1 MLIDDEAAK
10 LQAAPIF
17 QGVDL
22 QRLRRFAMSADIVHF
37 EPDETIMTLGE
48 PSDYVL
54 FILEGRAVV
63 FGNIEI
69 KTMIGHLGV
78 LLDRPRTTTVTA
90 ATHIEALKLDRDAF
104 LALLK
109 GCDQISLAVMRDLA
123 RIVAGITDD
132 MTAKA
137 AQEAA
142 KPVPPGVATTPA
154 IH

>member
-10 LQAAPIF
+10 LQVAPIF
-17 QGVDL
+17 QGVDI

-37 EPDETIMTLGE
+37 EPDETIMTQGE

-63 FGNIEI
+63 FGNVEI

-90 ATHIEALKLDRDAF
+90 ATQVEALKLDRDTF
-104 LALLK
+104 LTLLK

-137 AQEAA
+137 AQDAA
-142 KPVPPGVATTPA
+142 KPAQTDNAAAPA
-154 IH
+154 LH